1 MTKESL
7 GRIGIAILVAAAA
20 ASAALALANTNR
32 VAWGVSAGGVP
43 VAGYTREAANRA
55 LEAAAAIFLREPISV
70 SLAGRTIT
78 ATPEALGVRID
89 STATA
94 EAAWRFGRDPNPVRA
109 AAAQVK
115 AAVAGARLR
124 AIATVDE
131 ATLGQFLAE
140 QFGDAE
146 TPVREP
152 ILAWRDR
159 TLVVMQGAPG
169 RLIDRRR
176 AAANLRESAE
186 RFAAV
191 TLVLERIYAAPNIAD
206 RTAEAA
212 RENAEA
218 VLAGT
223 PYALTAGSKTITVD
237 RNLLRAWLT
246 FPDLTVDV
254 DRDAIAEVL
263 AELAPTVNRPAINAV
278 LDERNDDVVEAQPN
292 QAGARLLVA
301 ENVER
306 IRQHVLTGG
315 RQPLL
320 LEFAPVPATVSL
332 ERLRAIGAT
341 ARLAS
346 AETDFS
352 GSSPSRIH
360 NIKVAAAKF
369 NGLLIDPGATFSFND
384 AIGPIDASTGY
395 EFALVIKNGKTIPE
409 YGGGV
414 CQVSTTLFQ
423 AAAKAGLDITKR
435 FPHAYPVRYYG
446 AVPGFD
452 ATIYPGGPDLVFR
465 NDTGSPVL
473 VQMRVVKTK
482 LAVDLF
488 GAPDGRAVMIDGP
501 REFDRKPD
509 GSVKARLTQTVKRS
523 GEIVRAKTFWSN
535 YKSPDLYPV
544 ERNPLE

>member
-1 MTKESL
+1 MTKDAL
-7 GRIGIAILVAAAA
+7 GRIGIAILTAAAA
-20 ASAALALANTNR
+20 ASAILALANTNR
-32 VAWGVSAGGVP
+32 VAWGVSAGGIP
-43 VAGYTREAANRA
+43 VAGYTREEARRA
-55 LEAAAAIFLREPISV
+55 LATAAAIFLREPISV
-70 SLAGRTIT
+70 TLAARSIT

-89 STATA
+89 SAATA

-115 AAVAGARLR
+115 AAIAGVRLR
-124 AIATVDE
+124 ASATVDE
-131 ATLGQFLAE
+131 TTLGQFLAE

-152 ILAWRDR
+152 VLAWRGR
-159 TLVVMQGAPG
+159 TLVVIRGAPG

-176 AAANLRESAE
+176 AAANLQQSAE

-191 TLVLERIYAAPNIAD
+191 TLALERMYAAPNITD
-206 RTAEAA
+206 RAAEAA

-218 VLAGT
+218 ILAGA
-223 PYALTAGSKTITVD
+223 PYAFTAGD
-237 RNLLRAWLT
+237 RSIVADYDLLRAWLT
-246 FPDLTVDV
+246 FPNLAVEL

-263 AELAPTVNRPAINAV
+263 TELAPTVNRPATNAV
-278 LDERNDDVVEAQPN
+278 LDERNGDLLEAQPS

-301 ENVER
+301 ENVAR
-306 IRQHVLTGG
+306 IRQHVLTGE
-315 RQPLL
+315 RQPLA
-320 LEFAPVPATVSL
+320 LEFAPEPALVSL
-332 ERLRAIGAT
+332 ERLRDIGAT
-341 ARLAS
+341 ARLAR

-352 GSSPSRIH
+352 GSGRSRIH
-360 NIKVAAAKF
+360 NISVAAAKF
-369 NGLLIDPGATFSFND
+369 NGLLIEPGTAFSFND
-384 AIGPIDASTGY
+384 MIGLIDASTGY
-395 EFALVIKNGKTIPE
+395 EFAPVIKNGKTIPE

-473 VQMRVVKTK
+473 IQMRVAKTK

-488 GAPDGRAVMIDGP
+488 GAPDGREVVIAGP
-501 REFDRKPD
+501 YEFDRQPD
-509 GSVKARLTQTVKRS
+509 GAVKARLTQTVKRG
-523 GEIVRAKTFWSN
+523 GEVVRTKTFWSN